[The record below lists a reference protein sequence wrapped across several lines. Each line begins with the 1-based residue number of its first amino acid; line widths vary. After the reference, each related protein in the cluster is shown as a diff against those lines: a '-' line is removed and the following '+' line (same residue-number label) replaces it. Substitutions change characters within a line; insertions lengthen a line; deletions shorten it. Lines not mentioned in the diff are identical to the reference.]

1 MGRIRLDVLLT
12 DKGLVASRSRAR
24 STILSGNVLVNDV
37 PVDKAGAS
45 VDEDADIRIRG
56 TDHPYVSRGGVK
68 LKGALDAFRV
78 SPEGLTVLD
87 VGASTGGFTDC
98 CLKLA
103 ASHVIAVDVGY
114 GQLHWSLRRD
124 PRVTVI
130 ERTNA
135 RYLKPDDIETT
146 VDLAVIDVSFI
157 SLEKILPAVSPLVAP
172 SGCII
177 ALVKPQF
184 EAGRELVSKGGV
196 VKDRK
201 TRDATVAK
209 VIAAAEEL
217 RLDFID
223 SAESVLPG
231 PKGNIETFI
240 YLVKPEQGQQ
250 A

>member
-56 TDHPYVSRGGVK
+56 MDHPYVSRGGVK
-68 LKGALDAFRV
+68 LKGALDAFDV

-98 CLKLA
+98 CLKHA
-103 ASHVIAVDVGY
+103 ASRVIAVDVGY
-114 GQLHWSLRRD
+114 GQLHWSLRSD

-130 ERTNA
+130 DRTNA

-157 SLEKILPAVSPLVAP
+157 SLEKILPAVLPLVAP

-196 VKDRK
+196 VRDKK

-209 VIAAAEEL
+209 AITAAEEL
-217 RLDFID
+217 GLNCIA